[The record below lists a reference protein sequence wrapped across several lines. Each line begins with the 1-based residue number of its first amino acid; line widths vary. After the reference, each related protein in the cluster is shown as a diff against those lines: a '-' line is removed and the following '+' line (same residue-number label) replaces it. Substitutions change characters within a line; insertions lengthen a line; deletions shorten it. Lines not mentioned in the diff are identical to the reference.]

1 MLLNCYLT
9 RASSSLLRHSSTASY
24 PVCVSINE
32 PLHMLQTGVATR
44 EVEYE
49 DMMEMTYQVAIH
61 KGSSGS
67 EHGKGGRLVVAII
80 PQEGN
85 L

>member
-1 MLLNCYLT
+1 
-9 RASSSLLRHSSTASY
+9 
-24 PVCVSINE
+24 
-32 PLHMLQTGVATR
+32 MLQTGVATR

-80 PQEGN
+80 PKEGK